1 MLNTEKST
9 STIVK
14 IKVHKKKMFLGLSAL
29 NMIFVLVLENTANQ
43 ITVSSISSAL
53 IGRFWHTEFE
63 TRTKKFDNR
72 KTISL
77 AVLIQMYSIIFLNYQ
92 YIHVTINKC

>member
-1 MLNTEKST
+1 
-9 STIVK
+9 
-14 IKVHKKKMFLGLSAL
+14 MFLGLSAI

-53 IGRFWHTEFE
+53 IGRFCHTEFK
-63 TRTKKFDNR
+63 THTNKFDNR

-77 AVLIQMYSIIFLNYQ
+77 AVLIQMYSYHIFKLPV
-92 YIHVTINKC
+92 YITLFYLTGRAELTFKFT

>member
-1 MLNTEKST
+1 
-9 STIVK
+9 
-14 IKVHKKKMFLGLSAL
+14 MFLGLSAI

-53 IGRFWHTEFE
+53 IGQFWHTEFE

-72 KTISL
+72 KTITLSL
-77 AVLIQMYSIIFLNYQ
+77 AVLIQMYSHHIFELPVYNY
-92 YIHVTINKC
+92 